1 MYKIEKLNDQG
12 QGITYINNKIT
23 FVDKAIPGDEVDLK
37 VIKESKKYNIAIPS
51 SIIVKSADRVDEFC
65 PYYNKCGGC
74 QLQNMLYDNTINY
87 KVEKVKNILKKFANI
102 NINVNVIKSDIT
114 TNYRN
119 KITLKIKNK
128 KIGLYEYNS
137 NDLIEINECF
147 IAHNAINDFIKVIN
161 NFNINNGEIVIRC
174 NYNNELLINIISND
188 KITMPEFDNLKIVGI
203 IHNNKLIYG
212 EDHFMELVNNKFF
225 EVSYD
230 SFFQVNRDITSK
242 IFDYIRNNIL
252 KEKNV
257 LDLYCGVGTLGINV
271 ADISNKVYGIEI
283 VENAVLNAIKNSKIN
298 KIDNTKYM
306 LGSAQKIIDKIDDN
320 IDVVIVDP
328 PRSGLT
334 NHEID
339 IIKEKNVD
347 QIIYVSCDPITLS
360 RDLKILNSNYNIKDI
375 TLFDMFP
382 YTYHVETVSILERK

>member
-137 NDLIEINECF
+137 NDLIEINECL

-242 IFDYIRNNIL
+242 IFNHIRNNIL
-252 KEKNV
+252 NNKNV

-339 IIKEKNVD
+339 IIKEKKVD